1 MKNEME
7 DCKKLK
13 RYRTQKFAEYPS
25 DNCKTVNATS
35 YHPEQYNYL
44 HQTDL
49 SVVAK
54 TYHTQMSYGG
64 CHLLDWKWYT
74 CSCTSYSFVPPM
86 AEEKPD
92 SLL

>member
-25 DNCKTVNATS
+25 DNCKTVNATF
-35 YHPEQYNYL
+35 YHPEHTITYIK
-44 HQTDL
+44 HL

-64 CHLLDWKWYT
+64 CHLLD
-74 CSCTSYSFVPPM
+74 
-86 AEEKPD
+86 
-92 SLL
+92 